1 MANKTTKVLTKAE
14 YDKIMKLIETGF
26 ELNGVQIKP
35 NIRIYII
42 LFIEANTGMRIGD
55 IMKLKPKNFYK
66 TEDEDIRIHIIE
78 EKTEKVRDFPINED
92 VFAIIYRYIEEN
104 KIQGNQKIFEITTR
118 QVQKHLAL
126 VSEKLGLV
134 GISTHSFRKFF
145 SNNFYNMNGNDLM
158 LTSNALLHSAI
169 DSTLTY
175 VEIDKKSVEN
185 ALKTYNIIPEEKIIE
200 INTSINNMKKDLKK
214 RNSKLIELEE
224 TWFINQHREWSLR
237 YLGFTFNV
245 KCLGEL
251 ANNAVH
257 IIEMIHSLGNILLP
271 GIYTSEEAA
280 KLGVLK
286 YINENFL

>member
-1 MANKTTKVLTKAE
+1 
-14 YDKIMKLIETGF
+14 MKNISLF
-26 ELNGVQIKP
+26 VNGKEHNVEIDE
-35 NIRIYII
+35 N
-42 LFIEANTGMRIGD
+42 MRLLD
-55 IMKLKPKNFYK
+55 LL
-66 TEDEDIRIHIIE
+66 R
-78 EKTEKVRDFPINED
+78 
-92 VFAIIYRYIEEN
+92 
-104 KIQGNQKIFEITTR
+104 
-118 QVQKHLAL
+118 
-126 VSEKLGLV
+126 EKLGLV